1 MKLNKKIT
9 ALLVAMTITA
19 SMMSVN
25 VSAASKPYNWTIKK
39 SYGQPTSTVKCEG
52 EVTQLTAAA
61 DDAIDFTCSSVSNSY
76 ATVKFDI
83 EEEFKKVQSQ
93 YAYVHYA
100 GDTDSIK
107 FKAYWYS
114 DSDCEDGNC
123 SVYGTLMNDT
133 STTFTASGTAR

>member
-1 MKLNKKIT
+1 MKIT
-9 ALLVAMTITA
+9 RKIAAVCAAMTMTV

-25 VSAASKPYNWTIKK
+25 VNAASTPYNWTIKK

-52 EVTQLTAAA
+52 EVKNLTAAA
-61 DDAIDFTCSSVSNSY
+61 DDAIDFTCSSMSNSS

-83 EEEFKKVQSQ
+83 ESAFKKVSSQ

-107 FKAYWYS
+107 FKAYWYN
-114 DSDCEDGNC
+114 DKDCEDGKC
-123 SVYGTLMNDT
+123 SIMGTLYNDT
-133 STTFTASGTAR
+133 STTFTASGTAK